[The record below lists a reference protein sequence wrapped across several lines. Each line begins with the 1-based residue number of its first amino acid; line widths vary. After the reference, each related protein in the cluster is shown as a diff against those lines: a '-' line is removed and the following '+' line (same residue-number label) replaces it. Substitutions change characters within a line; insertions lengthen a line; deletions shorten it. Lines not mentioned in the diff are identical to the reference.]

1 MPHKIACLLV
11 FTACVL
17 VAACGGGG
25 GSHTTP
31 STTVG
36 QANGRKPDAT
46 FVVTIKPTQVRH
58 GLNLRRRVGQSTS
71 KKRSPA
77 FIDPQP
83 DGSYVYLQFYPYNAP
98 ASFGTISVPTGSPV
112 ASGSV
117 QVFSGQGTAYGQEY
131 YNDSDMPLASNN
143 WVGTYYNIDPGTSE
157 ALSMTLSL
165 EPATIFVT
173 QDPTLQSAYTADPN
187 LGGNFS
193 CLNVG
198 GGGAQG
204 ETTSSQFALIPG
216 DVAGDYAITAPIP
229 AGSTPPNFNTNPQ
242 GLNGMVYL
250 AGTPPFTATD
260 GNGNTS
266 TITAT
271 GATWNGYP
279 VYNFVYTA
287 APGGSGSYYAPAYS
301 GQAITFDPDNGNID
315 YFNVIINGCYVD

>member
-25 GSHTTP
+25 GGHTTP
-31 STTVG
+31 STTGG
-36 QANGRKPDAT
+36 QANGRTPDAT

-58 GLNLRRRVGQSTS
+58 GLGVRRRSGQSKSTR
-71 KKRSPA
+71 RSPQ

-83 DGSYVYLQFYPYNAP
+83 YSYVSLQFYPYNAP
-98 ASFGTISVPTGSPV
+98 ASFGSIPVPTGAPS

-131 YNDSDMPLASNN
+131 YNYSDTPLASNN

-187 LGGNFS
+187 QGGQFS

-198 GGGAQG
+198 GGGAEG

-216 DVAGDYAITAPIP
+216 DVADDYAVTAPIP

-242 GLNGMVYL
+242 GLNGMVL
-250 AGTPPFTATD
+250 LSGTPPFTATD
-260 GNGNTS
+260 SNGNTS

-279 VYNFVYTA
+279 VYNFVYTQT
-287 APGGSGSYYAPAYS
+287 GSGTSYYAPAYS
-301 GQAITFDPDNGNID
+301 GQAMTFDPDNGNID